1 VTTPEAIQKRNH
13 IFAVI
18 GGTVLALG
26 LVRAMLLVAHTPPLG
41 YDRPSLAAGV
51 VGLLM
56 IGGVA
61 IFTAW
66 SLRRHPV
73 ASIVHALLFFL
84 IVADPVS
91 TLWMTSLAPE
101 RYALVGLYAIPA
113 MVAVIGLAGGTRVHW
128 GVLLAGFILL
138 GFGPPRLVLLPLA
151 LAAVAFPVLRKWRG
165 EAMTVFV
172 VALVATMVMYFLQ
185 PERQAAQEP
194 AIGISLVP
202 ANTVGRSESEPV
214 LSPRAMARA
223 LPSATSLAP
232 ASLYIASEGA
242 VQRLVDLPPRIMSFA
257 GLIAPLPATASTMI
271 SMIVIVTLPFAIYW
285 LAWSARRGEPAMVA
299 VPALYVILVTV
310 TAYCA
315 MAAVVGHTGGDDA
328 RDQALGALTMLAAL
342 LLSPLVIWHLSRD
355 FWAGRIALVVALGV
369 VILGGGWFAWS
380 RTAPLAIGTVERIAQ
395 GPNHTLEVSG
405 WAIDPRGVKRVFATV
420 GGGAVT
426 EAALGTERRDLQ
438 AAYPGYPDV
447 LTGGFQMSIASNAWR
462 DHQSLRVFVEN
473 RTGAITEIDR
483 RDVRLAP

>member
-1 VTTPEAIQKRNH
+1 MTSLEAIQKRH
-13 IFAVI
+13 HLFAVVA
-18 GGTVLALG
+18 GTVLVLG
-26 LVRAMLLVAHTPPLG
+26 LARAALVVAHTPPLG
-41 YDRPSLAAGV
+41 YDRPSLATGI

-113 MVAVIGLAGGTRVHW
+113 MVAVIGLTGGSRVHW
-128 GVLLAGFILL
+128 GVLLAGFVLL
-138 GFGPPRLVLLPLA
+138 GFGPARLVLLPLA
-151 LAAVAFPVLRKWRG
+151 LACVAFPVLRKWRG
-165 EAMTVFV
+165 EAMTVFA
-172 VALVATMVMYFLQ
+172 VALVATLIIHFMR
-185 PERQAAQEP
+185 PEP
-194 AIGISLVP
+194 APEAPIGISLVP
-202 ANTVGRSESEPV
+202 ATTVQRTASDPV
-214 LSPRAMARA
+214 LSFRAMARA

-232 ASLYIASEGA
+232 ASLDIASEGS
-242 VQRLVDLPPRIMSFA
+242 VRRLVDLPPRIMSFA
-257 GLIAPLPATASTMI
+257 GLVAPLPATASTMI
-271 SMIVIVTLPFAIYW
+271 SMIVLMTLPFAIYW
-285 LAWSARRGEPAMVA
+285 LVWSARRDEPLMVA

-315 MAAVVGHTGGDDA
+315 IAAVVGHTGGDDA

-355 FWAGRIALVVALGV
+355 FWAGRIALVVAVGV
-369 VILGGGWFAWS
+369 AILGGGWFASS
-380 RTAPLAIGTVERIAQ
+380 RTAPLAIGTVERIAP
-395 GPNHTLEVSG
+395 GPNRTLDVSG
-405 WAIDPRGVKRVFATV
+405 WAIDPRGVKRVYATV
-420 GGGAVT
+420 GGGPAT
-426 EAALGTERRDLQ
+426 EATLGTERRDLQ

-462 DHQSLRVFVEN
+462 DQQTLRVFVEN